1 MHDFTKP
8 DYYLEQWKL
17 MNQELAAEGT
27 PLSINIPT
35 MEEVKKWLNRD
46 ALSNQTIEESRELRD
61 EKGSEKDS

>member
-1 MHDFTKP
+1 MHDFTSP

-17 MNQELAAEGT
+17 MNQEMAEEGT

-35 MEEVKKWLNRD
+35 MEEVKEWLKRD
-46 ALSNQTIEESRELRD
+46 ALSNQTIEESRELRN

>member
-1 MHDFTKP
+1 MHDFKKP

-17 MNQELAAEGT
+17 MNEEMAEEGT

-46 ALSNQTIEESRELRD
+46 ALSDQTTEESRELPN
-61 EKGSEKDS
+61 EEGGKENP